1 MFDDDNFHT
10 TWDCLISKPCTLGS
24 CPSIFLVSGSG
35 MKNSG
40 SLFFARPSVPPV
52 SPPSVVCPITI
63 KGTLDRNKSGFVNEL
78 PGYILLAVC
87 TLDYWAGWTQY
98 NQEVTSHNLTIICLA
113 RLKASER
120 AGWME
125 DGRPRP
131 PQHCCSVL
139 MRRRRRM
146 PHSSILSLYPW
157 LDGWLLW
164 PQRDHLIRG
173 RISI

>member
-24 CPSIFLVSGSG
+24 CPSIFFVSGSG

-40 SLFFARPSVPPV
+40 SLFFARPSVRPV
-52 SPPSVVCPITI
+52 SPSSVVCPITI
-63 KGTLDRNKSGFVNEL
+63 KSTLDRNKSGFVNEL

-120 AGWME
+120 
-125 DGRPRP
+125 GRTTATAAALLFRLDAAADAPFIHP
-131 PQHCCSVL
+131 
-139 MRRRRRM
+139 
-146 PHSSILSLYPW
+146 LYPW
-157 LDGWLLW
+157 LDGWLVW